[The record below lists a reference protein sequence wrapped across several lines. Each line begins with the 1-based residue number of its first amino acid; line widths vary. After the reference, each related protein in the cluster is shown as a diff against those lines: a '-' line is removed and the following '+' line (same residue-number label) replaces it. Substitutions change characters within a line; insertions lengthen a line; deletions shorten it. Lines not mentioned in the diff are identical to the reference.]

1 MPALPLVK
9 TTALPTSSFSAV
21 CNSRIMFAA
30 RLSPVLEPLMSVAF
44 TQLVQ
49 SYWTCWCNARMQ
61 LHYSSF
67 LRLQPGLDQCAAFV
81 AVEMAADVV
90 QRARLRKLSRAAVI
104 IADTFALI
112 AWLGEQSS
120 ALGLCLQ
127 AALLDTLALTAGQ
140 QQCESHD
147 R

>member
-1 MPALPLVK
+1 VPALPLVK
-9 TTALPTSSFSAV
+9 TTALPTTSFSAV

-104 IADTFALI
+104 IADL
-112 AWLGEQSS
+112 SRPR
-120 ALGLCLQ
+120 
-127 AALLDTLALTAGQ
+127 
-140 QQCESHD
+140 SH
-147 R
+147 